1 MNYLLTRFLPG
12 LGLLLA
18 LAGCDRPEQVLP
30 PPNLL
35 SKQEVAS
42 LLIQFHLLESR
53 LESSRLSPDSAR
65 ALFLSQQKEVLWQ
78 HHLPVDDSA
87 FEHSYRYYS
96 THAKDLDEIY
106 VGVIDSLEAMHL
118 KMGGTATPVHN

>member
-1 MNYLLTRFLPG
+1 MLTRFLLG

-18 LAGCDRPEQVLP
+18 LAGCGRPEQVLP

-35 SKQEVAS
+35 SKQEVTS

-65 ALFLSQQKEVLWQ
+65 ALFLSQQLLVLQ
-78 HHLPVDDSA
+78 RHHVPTADSA
-87 FEHSYRYYS
+87 FERSYRYYS

-106 VGVIDSLEAMHL
+106 VGVIDSLEAMNK
-118 KMGGTATPVHN
+118 KMGGQPTPVHN